1 MAFMSTT
8 SALFESVSRPKLRPK
23 SSGDS
28 EETLAFAN
36 FLYKYVYRHGMLPG
50 LVMMTGF
57 DESSI
62 RRQLTGKQRLSRE
75 LAGVLV
81 ATMDRRDADEL
92 EAQYADAVRVRVRA
106 ELNVPALRQ
115 IDLFPRLNGVPR

>member
-1 MAFMSTT
+1 MSET
-8 SALFESVSRPKLRPK
+8 SALFASVSRPKSRPK

-28 EETLAFAN
+28 PETLAFGR
-36 FLYKYVYRHGMLPG
+36 FLYLNVYRHGMLPG
-50 LVMMTGF
+50 LVVLTGF

-81 ATMDRRDADEL
+81 ATMERRDADEL

-115 IDLFPRLNGVPR
+115 IALFPKEALRA